1 MIEASSIHASPV
13 SQPDVSHV
21 SAPPLNTESRPRLSL
36 SQALRLTESGSGWP
50 AASGWAGSESESDSE
65 EVTVREAQ
73 SRLCR
78 AERHGV
84 GPSHRHQSVTRNC
97 PPGPE
102 AAAAAG
108 PGRGPAARRFKF
120 YYYGGV

>member
-1 MIEASSIHASPV
+1 MIDASSIHASPV
-13 SQPDVSHV
+13 SQPDVPHV
-21 SAPPLNTESRPRLSL
+21 SAPPLITESRPRLSL
-36 SQALRLTESGSGWP
+36 RLRLAGRLGT
-50 AASGWAGSESESDSE
+50 AAGSESESDSE
-65 EVTVREAQ
+65 EVREAQ
-73 SRLCR
+73 SRLRR

-108 PGRGPAARRFKF
+108 PGRGPAARRF